1 MRLSVL
7 FTGQG
12 GMAMGFLRAEQEE
25 QEKRR
30 VREGEEEEEEEEE
43 GEEVISDVAQFRYSI
58 FCRTHS
64 RPGRPKIF
72 EYTTTTA
79 TTRTSPAS
87 VR

>member
-43 GEEVISDVAQFRYSI
+43 EEVISDVAQF
-58 FCRTHS
+58 
-64 RPGRPKIF
+64 
-72 EYTTTTA
+72 
-79 TTRTSPAS
+79 
-87 VR
+87 